1 MRRTITFAVV
11 ILLAAML
18 CSCSSGPKSAQTARG
33 IPTVIQQG
41 TPEQMGQAHGHALG
55 ESIRTLH
62 AQYISR
68 WIRNDAQRSLAMTV
82 AGVFESMLS
91 PEHRKELIA
100 LAKAANA
107 DEKQTM
113 LANCFL
119 DLSPMTAC
127 STITLPAS
135 ASPDGVAR
143 FGRDLDFPSF
153 DIADNASV
161 LLIYRPAGKYA
172 FASIGWPGLIGVLSG
187 MNEHGLALANM
198 EVTRSSRPPTAV
210 PYTVLYRTVL
220 EQCKTVNEVIELIRT
235 TPRQTENNLMV
246 MDATGDRAVIEIYT
260 DHVDVRRAG
269 ADKPLISTNHRRC
282 NQPDVAG
289 RCSRYD
295 SLEKTARQSF
305 GRVDVP
311 LLQHMLTDASA
322 GDMTLQ
328 SMIFEPSTLTLYL
341 ATGKNAPTK
350 PMQKI
355 ALRPMLQP

>member
-1 MRRTITFAVV
+1 MRPAIHANVV
-11 ILLAAML
+11 FLLAILVCA
-18 CSCSSGPKSAQTARG
+18 CSSGPKSARTVPG

-41 TPEQMGQAHGHALG
+41 TPEQMGQAHGKAMG

-68 WIRNDAQRSLAMTV
+68 WIQTDAQRLLAIAV
-82 AGVFESMLS
+82 AGVFESKLL
-91 PEHRKELIA
+91 PDHRKELIA

-127 STITLPAS
+127 STLTLPAS

-143 FGRDLDFPSF
+143 FARNLDFPSF

-161 LLIYRPAGKYA
+161 LLIYRPEGKFA
-172 FASIGWPGLIGVLSG
+172 FASVGWPGLIGVLSG

-198 EVTRSSRPPTAV
+198 EVTRSSRLPTAM

-220 EQCKTVNEVIELIRT
+220 EQCKSVEEAIALIRA

-246 MDATGDRAVIEIYT
+246 MDATGDRAVIEIYP

-269 ADKPLISTNHRRC
+269 ADQPLISTNHRRC

-289 RCSRYD
+289 RCGRYD
-295 SLEKTARQSF
+295 SLDRTARQSH

-311 LLQHMLTDASA
+311 LLKQMLTKASA

-355 ALRPMLQP
+355 DLRPMLRP